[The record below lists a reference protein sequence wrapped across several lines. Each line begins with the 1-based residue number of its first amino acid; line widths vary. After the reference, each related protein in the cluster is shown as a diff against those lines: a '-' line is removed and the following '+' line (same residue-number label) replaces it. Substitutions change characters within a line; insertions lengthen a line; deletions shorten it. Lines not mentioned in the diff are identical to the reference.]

1 MDEVKVEREDGGTLI
16 RMRRRSARTAQ
27 RELSPAEIVLDRR
40 GGHVVARL
48 SGEVDMSN
56 ASYVRDQLLASMPN
70 DALALVLDISGCRYL
85 DSAAIE
91 VLFDASRRLGRRRQ
105 ELRPSCRPT
114 RRCRRSSWTEV
125 HTAAPASRLAAGGSL
140 TE

>member
-1 MDEVKVEREDGGTLI
+1 V
-16 RMRRRSARTAQ
+16 SA
-27 RELSPAEIVLDRR
+27 PAEIVLDRR
-40 GGHVVARL
+40 DGSVVARL

-70 DALALVLDISGCRYL
+70 EAIALVLDITGTRYL

-91 VLFDASRRLGRRRQ
+91 VLFEVSRRLARRRQ
-105 ELRPSCRPT
+105 ELRLVMPPESPL
-114 RRCRRSSWTEV
+114 RRVIELTEV
-125 HTAAPASRLAAGGSL
+125 HTAAPVYQSLEDAL

>member
-1 MDEVKVEREDGGTLI
+1 M
-16 RMRRRSARTAQ
+16 SA
-27 RELSPAEIVLDRR
+27 PAEIVLDRR

-56 ASYVRDQLLASMPN
+56 AAYVREQLVASIPN
-70 DALALVLDISGCRYL
+70 DALALVLDISGTRYL

-91 VLFDASRRLGRRRQ
+91 VLFDISRRLARRRQ
-105 ELRPSCRPT
+105 ELRLVMPPT
-114 RRCRRSSWTEV
+114 SPLRRVIELTEV
-125 HTAAPASRLAAGGSL
+125 HTAAPVYESLEDAL

>member
-1 MDEVKVEREDGGTLI
+1 L
-16 RMRRRSARTAQ
+16 SA
-27 RELSPAEIVLDRR
+27 PAEIVLDRR
-40 GGHVVARL
+40 DGSVVARI

-70 DALALVLDISGCRYL
+70 EAIALVLDISATRYL

-91 VLFDASRRLGRRRQ
+91 VLFEVSRRLARRRQ
-105 ELRPSCRPT
+105 QLRLVMPADSPL
-114 RRCRRSSWTEV
+114 RRVIQLTEV
-125 HTAAPASRLAAGGSL
+125 HTAAPVFHSLEEAL